1 MQIFRIINVLKSN
14 ENRLVYASR
23 MCHSIKI
30 SIEVFYWALF
40 YYIVSY
46 WCNNFHKVFMTT
58 KFYEC
63 KQDEKQVLEY
73 SSVCVERSFIALQS
87 QYCETF
93 RIFFGKLASIYVSL
107 IWLDQKQTRNFIY
120 NFLLWYVHVGI
131 YDITQSHF
139 FCYFC
144 NSILLHKQTCLEQ
157 KYILK
162 PITIN

>member
-1 MQIFRIINVLKSN
+1 MFWGFILLFSDAIISTKFSW
-14 ENRLVYASR
+14 RR
-23 MCHSIKI
+23 
-30 SIEVFYWALF
+30 
-40 YYIVSY
+40 
-46 WCNNFHKVFMTT
+46 

-139 FCYFC
+139 VCYFC

-162 PITIN
+162 PITII